1 MINVKEQLNLQFKG
15 HLNIKTM
22 DDNIVLNQNNL
33 VVNNAKTIVTSCLAG
48 SPSADFI
55 SYIGFGT
62 GTVAPVI
69 VDAQLGNQI
78 HQIDASYKETPRPFF
93 KDGEDALGNL
103 IQSTEVVFSG
113 VVGGDTI
120 LTSITEAGLFSA
132 KEFLFSR
139 ILFEAPISKSA
150 GSAWLVTWTMEI
162 I

>member
-78 HQIDASYKETPRPFF
+78 HQIDAWRIIDRKCNRKFFSIRVPR
-93 KDGEDALGNL
+93 GRH
-103 IQSTEVVFSG
+103 I
-113 VVGGDTI
+113 
-120 LTSITEAGLFSA
+120 
-132 KEFLFSR
+132 
-139 ILFEAPISKSA
+139 
-150 GSAWLVTWTMEI
+150 
-162 I
+162 